1 MPHARFYRAPAF
13 AQLEVNEGGLELRP
27 YSAISFCGLCIA
39 VRKGFRGVRKLLNIS
54 PRRH

>member
-39 VRKGFRGVRKLLNIS
+39 VRKGFRGLRKLLNIS